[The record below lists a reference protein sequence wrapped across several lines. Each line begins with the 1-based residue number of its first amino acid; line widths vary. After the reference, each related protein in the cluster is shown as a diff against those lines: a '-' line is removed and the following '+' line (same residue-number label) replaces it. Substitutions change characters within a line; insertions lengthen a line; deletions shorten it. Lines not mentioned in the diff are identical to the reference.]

1 MRFKNHI
8 KQIIII
14 ASVFILFAVAI
25 FLLADRVMMSG
36 FSTVEKQDYETKMTV
51 LQNAIK
57 SEKESLKGQNLD
69 WTVWD
74 DSYNFVSDK
83 NQEYID
89 VNVNPEMLANLK
101 IDYFAILD
109 KSFNIVFIQA
119 HDKEGKEVRE
129 NVDEALITKIKESA
143 KYFEDNNKAETDT
156 SEFFYDLNNVPVLT
170 TVSYV
175 LKSDSSGPPAGYMLM
190 GEFFSEDRV
199 KGLSE
204 RNSLSLSVS
213 DIKSLEAK
221 SPEVVKQLK
230 TNDMYFQYEANKAY
244 GHYLIKDFDD
254 QTVGVFTSAFDR
266 RVNQTA
272 QNTKYF
278 FLISIYVVVFI
289 AMVVAIFILTRLEA
303 SRKKQFEGEVKYQ
316 TLFAE
321 NAIPMFLIQMDK
333 NLYMEKIIEIN
344 KAAAT
349 LFRFE
354 RGVSETLDPTRIFNG
369 TDRLTLKEFMRNL
382 AIEGTANIQGTI
394 ILDENAR
401 TTAEIGGRLI
411 KIGEESF
418 LLLSVKDLAER
429 ISYEQKLKDY
439 ATNLEKVNTLMV
451 GRELKMVELKSKL
464 TGQGEGIDNI
474 ETSSEIPSIQTPTM
488 PEDSTQR
495 LNSYYPETSRQ
506 AEAITQGNEEET
518 QKSTVEE
525 PTIEGSNN
533 NLNEMD
539 SGNDS
544 DQIDANN
551 PTDAISQGDEVI
563 QSDTNMT
570 DNISK
575 NSDQENT

>member
-1 MRFKNHI
+1 MRYKNHI
-8 KQIIII
+8 KQIIIV
-14 ASVFILFAVAI
+14 ASIFMFFAIAI

-36 FSTVEKQDYETKMTV
+36 FSMVEKQDYETKMTV

-74 DSYNFVSDK
+74 DSYSFVSDK

-89 VNVNPEMLANLK
+89 VNVNPEMLSNLK
-101 IDYFAILD
+101 IDYFAVLD
-109 KSFNIVFIQA
+109 KSLNVVFIQA

-129 NVDEALITKIKESA
+129 IVDEELVTKIKESA

-156 SEFFYDLNNVPVLT
+156 SEFFYNLNNVPVLT

-213 DIKSLEAK
+213 DIKSLETK
-221 SPEVVKQLK
+221 SPEVAKELKQ
-230 TNDMYFQYEANKAY
+230 NDMYFQYEADKAY
-244 GHYLIKDFDD
+244 GNYLIKDFDD
-254 QTVGVFTSAFDR
+254 QAIGVFTSTFER

-278 FLISIYVVVFI
+278 FLISIYVVIFI
-289 AMVVAIFILTRLEA
+289 AMVVTIFILTRLEA
-303 SRKKQFEGEVKYQ
+303 SRRKQFEGEVKYQ

-344 KAAAT
+344 KAAVA
-349 LFRFE
+349 LFKFKK
-354 RGVSETLDPTRIFNG
+354 GLSEALDPTRIFNG

-382 AIEGTANIQGTI
+382 ATEGTANIQGTI
-394 ILDENAR
+394 ILDENAK

-464 TGQGEGIDNI
+464 NGQSGDIDDMV
-474 ETSSEIPSIQTPTM
+474 TSSGIPSMQTPTI
-488 PEDSTQR
+488 PEDLNQR
-495 LNSYYPETSRQ
+495 VTSYYPETSSQ
-506 AEAITQGNEEET
+506 AEAITQGDET
-518 QKSTVEE
+518 EAQKDSVEE
-525 PTIEGSNN
+525 PAIKESNN
-533 NLNEMD
+533 NSNEID

-544 DQIDANN
+544 SQINASN
-551 PTDAISQGDEVI
+551 PVDAISQENDASHV
-563 QSDTNMT
+563 DTNLT
-570 DNISK
+570 DSNSINSNQDNI
-575 NSDQENT
+575 